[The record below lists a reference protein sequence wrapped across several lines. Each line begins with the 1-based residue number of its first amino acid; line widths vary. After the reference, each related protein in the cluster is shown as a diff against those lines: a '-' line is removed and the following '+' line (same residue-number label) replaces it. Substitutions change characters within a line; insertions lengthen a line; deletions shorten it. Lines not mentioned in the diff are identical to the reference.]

1 MSGLGVSGGAT
12 QEFTFT
18 ILTNDKS
25 KVKLLLFH
33 GIHELSGGVVCCATR
48 PDLQLTNILCGCKF

>member
-48 PDLQLTNILCGCKF
+48 PDLQLTNIL